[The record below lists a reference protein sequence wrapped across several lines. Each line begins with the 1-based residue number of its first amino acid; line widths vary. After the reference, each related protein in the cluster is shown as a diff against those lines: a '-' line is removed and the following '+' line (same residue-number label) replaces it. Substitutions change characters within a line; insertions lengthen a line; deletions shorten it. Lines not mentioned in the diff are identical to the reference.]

1 MSVVDEAVQD
11 GVSQG
16 GISNGFMP
24 VLNRELARDDGR
36 TTAVAIFEDFQQ
48 IASLRWGEDG
58 QTPVIEDQHVQ
69 FGDGF
74 EHAGVTPVSS
84 GQGEGLEEARDAVV
98 DDAASVTAGF
108 VTEGTGDPTFAEAG
122 LAGDQQ
128 VLMPKGPPPVD
139 QMRHDGAVE
148 ATRCAQVE
156 ILDAGG
162 LPEGRELQA
171 GGQAFGVALGGI

>member
-1 MSVVDEAVQD
+1 MGVMDEAIQD

-16 GISNGFMP
+16 GIADGLMP
-24 VLNRELARDDGR
+24 VLDRKLAGDDGR
-36 TTAVAIFEDFQQ
+36 AAAMAIFEDFQQ

-98 DDAASVTAGF
+98 DDAASVT
-108 VTEGTGDPTFAEAG
+108 V
-122 LAGDQQ
+122 QNH
-128 VLMPKGPPPVD
+128 V
-139 QMRHDGAVE
+139 
-148 ATRCAQVE
+148 
-156 ILDAGG
+156 
-162 LPEGRELQA
+162 
-171 GGQAFGVALGGI
+171 